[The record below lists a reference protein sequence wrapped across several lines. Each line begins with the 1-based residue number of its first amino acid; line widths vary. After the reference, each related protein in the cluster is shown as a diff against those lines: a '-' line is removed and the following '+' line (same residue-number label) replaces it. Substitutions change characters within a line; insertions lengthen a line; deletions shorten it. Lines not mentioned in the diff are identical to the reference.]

1 MAAKVSMSNLKPK
14 RRRSRDMGSS
24 GIVKGKAKIYIG
36 PSPTN
41 SALDEAIHGAGSSFG
56 SSFVKNNLS
65 QMKELQS
72 NKKSRTPPPTMK
84 TKNSPAQSKNA
95 RKRWK
100 KLKTVAVAASA
111 FKKSGERRQRT
122 RSEEFEELEKKRRKE
137 GGSSEAKT
145 NGTRRDRLLSDE
157 EISMRARKN
166 WKKAGNLAVAMN
178 R

>member
-14 RRRSRDMGSS
+14 RRGSRDMGSS

-41 SALDEAIHGAGSSFG
+41 SALDEAIHGAG